1 MSNHYI
7 FILLFYSRMT
17 DLQEFI
23 VRNTNGLT
31 KFEKNE
37 HVLSALEEV
46 APGEVRVYKM
56 DADGN
61 VLRNERGNV
70 VNYSLNRNRLREAE
84 VNAPKEEDMNIL
96 QKRVLKKMFTDK
108 ALDAAADYEKE
119 LRDFVKIVSEV
130 KVKLGK
136 IANKLLGK
144 LNDLNESV
152 DYMNAEQFKSTM
164 DQIAKIRAIIGKE
177 PLDTITQL
185 YEDLG
190 LKEENEEY
198 DAVQDILIDD

>member
-1 MSNHYI
+1 MKQYV
-7 FILLFYSRMT
+7 
-17 DLQEFI
+17 
-23 VRNTNGLT
+23 VRNVDGLT
-31 KFEKNE
+31 KFTKNE
-37 HVLSALEEV
+37 IVLSDLEEV
-46 APGEVRVYKM
+46 APGEVRVYKV
-56 DADGN
+56 DSDGN
-61 VLRNERGNV
+61 PLRNDRGNV
-70 VNYSLNRNRLREAE
+70 VNYSLNRNRLRETE
-84 VNAPKEEDMNIL
+84 IDAPKEEDMNIL

-164 DQIAKIRAIIGKE
+164 DQIVKIRAIIGKE
-177 PLDTITQL
+177 PLDTIKQL

>member
-1 MSNHYI
+1 MSNLIIY
-7 FILLFYSRMT
+7 FILLFYSRMK
-17 DLQEFI
+17 QYV
-23 VRNTNGLT
+23 VRNVDGLT
-31 KFEKNE
+31 KFTKNE
-37 HVLSALEEV
+37 IVLSDLEEV
-46 APGEVRVYKM
+46 APGEVRVYKV
-56 DADGN
+56 DTDGN
-61 VLRNERGNV
+61 PLRNDRGNV
-70 VNYSLNRNRLREAE
+70 VNYSLNRNRLRETE
-84 VNAPKEEDMNIL
+84 IDAPKEEDMNIL

-119 LRDFVKIVSEV
+119 LRDFVKIVSMV

>member
-1 MSNHYI
+1 MKQYV
-7 FILLFYSRMT
+7 
-17 DLQEFI
+17 
-23 VRNTNGLT
+23 VRNVDGLT
-31 KFEKNE
+31 KFTKNE
-37 HVLSALEEV
+37 IVLSDLEEV
-46 APGEVRVYKM
+46 APGEVRVYKV
-56 DADGN
+56 DVDGN
-61 VLRNERGNV
+61 PLRNDRGNV
-70 VNYSLNRNRLREAE
+70 VNYSLNRNRLRETE
-84 VNAPKEEDMNIL
+84 IDAPKEEDMNIL

-152 DYMNAEQFKSTM
+152 DYMNAEQFKTTM
-164 DQIAKIRAIIGKE
+164 WEINAILNIIKKE
-177 PLDTITQL
+177 PLDTIRQL
-185 YEDLG
+185 HSDLG
-190 LKEENEEY
+190 LADEEESY

>member
-1 MSNHYI
+1 
-7 FILLFYSRMT
+7 MT
-17 DLQEFI
+17 DLKEFI
-23 VRNTNGLT
+23 VRNVDGLT
-31 KFEKNE
+31 KFVKNE

-56 DADGN
+56 DADGD
-61 VLRNERGNV
+61 VLRNDRGNV

-108 ALDAAADYEKE
+108 ALDAASDYEKE
-119 LRDFVKIVSEV
+119 LREFVKIMCEV
-130 KVKLGK
+130 KKKLEK
-136 IANKLLGK
+136 MANKLLGK

-152 DYMNAEQFKSTM
+152 DYMNAEQFKTTM
-164 DQIAKIRAIIGKE
+164 WEINAILNIIKKE
-177 PLDTITQL
+177 PLDTIRQL
-185 YEDLG
+185 HSDLG
-190 LKEENEEY
+190 LADEEESY

>member
-1 MSNHYI
+1 
-7 FILLFYSRMT
+7 MT
-17 DLQEFI
+17 DLKEFI
-23 VRNTNGLT
+23 VRNVDGLT
-31 KFEKNE
+31 KFVKNE

-56 DADGN
+56 DADGD
-61 VLRNERGNV
+61 VLRNDRGNV

-108 ALDAAADYEKE
+108 ALDAASDYEKE

-164 DQIAKIRAIIGKE
+164 DQIVKIRAIIGKE
-177 PLDTITQL
+177 PLDTIKQL

>member
-1 MSNHYI
+1 
-7 FILLFYSRMT
+7 MT
-17 DLQEFI
+17 WLQEFV
-23 VRNTNGLT
+23 VRNIDGLT
-31 KFEKNE
+31 KFAKNE
-37 HVLSALEEV
+37 HVLSALEEIS
-46 APGEVRVYKM
+46 PEEVRVYKM
-56 DADGN
+56 DVDGEP
-61 VLRNERGNV
+61 LRNERGNV
-70 VNYSLNRNRLREAE
+70 VNYSLNRNRLRPAE

-108 ALDAAADYEKE
+108 ALDAASDYEKE

-130 KVKLGK
+130 KAKLGK

-152 DYMNAEQFKSTM
+152 DYMDADQFKITM
-164 DQIAKIRAIIGKE
+164 DQIAKIRNIISKE
-177 PLDTITQL
+177 PLDTIKQL

-190 LKEENEEY
+190 LKDETEEY